1 MKYLEIALTL
11 FIFPPKKS
19 LETVID
25 ADSPDIS
32 YLAVD
37 LLKQEVIFNVVRL
50 AATIIIC
57 IGFLLML
64 LPEEWDEITLRF
76 INSLKE
82 KKGEEHVEDITD
94 SSVHLR
100 SRSRANG
107 TVSIPLA

>member
-1 MKYLEIALTL
+1 M
-11 FIFPPKKS
+11 
-19 LETVID
+19 
-25 ADSPDIS
+25 
-32 YLAVD
+32 D

-82 KKGEEHVEDITD
+82 KKSEEHADDVTE

-100 SRSRANG
+100 SRSRVNG
-107 TVSIPLA
+107 AVSIPLA